1 MRKIIMF
8 NRVTLDGFF
17 AGAHDEI
24 DWFVVDLEVDKA
36 LHEMMNPDTILFG
49 SKTYEMFESYWPH
62 VAENPAAHEGELMM
76 AKELAQMTKMVFSK
90 QLKHSTWENSN
101 FFNGGLIEEA
111 KKVKQGDGG
120 DIVIF
125 GSGTI
130 VQQLANQDLIDE
142 YFFVVTPVVLGKGK
156 LLFDG
161 VKHSSFSL
169 VDTKVFAKS
178 GNVLL
183 HYKKA

>member
-24 DWFVVDLEVDKA
+24 DWFVMDPEVDKA
-36 LHEMMNPDTILFG
+36 LHEMMHPDTVLFG
-49 SKTYEMFESYWPH
+49 SKTYEMFASYWPH
-62 VAENPAAHEGELMM
+62 VADNPNAHEGERM
-76 AKELAQMTKMVFSK
+76 AANELTNMTKLVFSK
-90 QLKHSTWENSN
+90 KLKQTTWENTQLFSD
-101 FFNGGLIEEA
+101 GLIEEA
-111 KKVKQGDGG
+111 TKLRQGDGA

-130 VQQLANQDLIDE
+130 VRQLANEDLIDE
-142 YFFVVTPVVLGKGK
+142 YFFVVTPVVLGEGK

-161 VKHSSFSL
+161 VKHSSFKL
-169 VDTKVFAKS
+169 VDSKIFAAS

>member
-1 MRKIIMF
+1 MF

-24 DWFVVDLEVDKA
+24 DWFVMDPEVDKA

-49 SKTYEMFESYWPH
+49 SKTYEMFASYWPH
-62 VAENPAAHEGELMM
+62 VGENPSAHEGERMT
-76 AKELAQMTKMVFSK
+76 ADELTKMTKLVFSK
-90 QLKHSTWENSN
+90 KPEHSTWDNSK
-101 FFNGGLIEEA
+101 FFKGGLIEEA
-111 KKVKQGDGG
+111 EKLRQGVGA

-130 VQQLANQDLIDE
+130 VQQLANEDLIDE
-142 YFFVVTPVVLGKGK
+142 YFFIVTPVVLGKGK
-156 LLFDG
+156 LLFDN
-161 VKHSSFSL
+161 VKRSDFKL
-169 VDTKVFAKS
+169 VNTKTFANS